1 MKSESVKE
9 REGRNKKEGTGER
22 VTLIKGSRER
32 KIKKERER
40 ERESCI
46 YRTPKKE
53 TVDFIVSTLQRAR
66 EHKECLMRRKV
77 EEGERKRKKQEF
89 LQSCIII

>member
-40 ERESCI
+40 ESVASIEHLKRKQLI
-46 YRTPKKE
+46 LL
-53 TVDFIVSTLQRAR
+53 FLQRAR

-77 EEGERKRKKQEF
+77 VEASRHHV
-89 LQSCIII
+89 